1 MPAAA
6 AQPVAQEAVVQAE
19 PIVTT
24 AVAVAEPAPLPVAV
38 PTPVVAAEPPPQ
50 IVAAPVADPIIVPPA
65 PKPAPV
71 DLSGSLQQAGLVMI
85 ETSHAAPA
93 ADTFAPA
100 QPLGRKP
107 KPAAVIV
114 NEPLQMVETKNN

>member
-1 MPAAA
+1 
-6 AQPVAQEAVVQAE
+6 
-19 PIVTT
+19 
-24 AVAVAEPAPLPVAV
+24 LPVAV
-38 PTPVVAAEPPPQ
+38 PTPAVAAEPAPQ
-50 IVAAPVADPIIVPPA
+50 IVAAQVADPIIVPPA

-107 KPAAVIV
+107 KPAAVIA